1 MVFVG
6 TIARCFSWFSLFLWN
21 MFPGDGTIRIWD
33 VTDGRQ
39 QQIGHLK
46 GHEGPVWK
54 VDGICA
60 VSAWDLP
67 RLACHVEQSAIIC
80 TEISSC
86 WMSQGTLKQ
95 NATSNA
101 TCFPLEQWCLPSF
114 GCPPKQQ
121 QHHASAIRKA
131 GSSLVSLKRMIHTFQ
146 KSNVISRCC

>member
-1 MVFVG
+1 
-6 TIARCFSWFSLFLWN
+6 

-33 VTDGRQ
+33 VTDRRQ

-54 VDGICA
+54 VPGVCA
-60 VSAWDLP
+60 VSVADLP
-67 RLACHVEQSAIIC
+67 LEVGLSSCGAIC

-101 TCFPLEQWCLPSF
+101 TFFPQEQ
-114 GCPPKQQ
+114 
-121 QHHASAIRKA
+121 
-131 GSSLVSLKRMIHTFQ
+131 
-146 KSNVISRCC
+146 